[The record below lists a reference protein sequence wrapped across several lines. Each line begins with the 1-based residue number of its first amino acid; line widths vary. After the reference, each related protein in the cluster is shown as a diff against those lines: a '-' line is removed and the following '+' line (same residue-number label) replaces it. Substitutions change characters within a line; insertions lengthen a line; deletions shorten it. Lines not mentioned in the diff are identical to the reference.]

1 VRRRLSSAIT
11 IRAAT
16 PGHVPLVYS
25 LIVELAAYERAPEKV
40 TGNEELL
47 DRALFGSPPHA
58 EAVIAELDG
67 EPVGFALYFGTFST
81 WLCLPGLWL
90 EDLYVRPEQ
99 RRAGVGRALLAHV
112 ARVAVERGC
121 GRLEWT
127 VLDWNSPAI
136 AFYES
141 LGAETMREWDTL
153 RLSGD
158 ALSRIATL
166 VGDQL

>member
-1 VRRRLSSAIT
+1 LTGAVA

-16 PGHVPLVYS
+16 RDDVPLVNS
-25 LIVELAAYERAPEKV
+25 LVVELAEYERAPEQV
-40 TGNEELL
+40 TGTEELL
-47 DRALFGSPPHA
+47 ARALFGSPAHA

-90 EDLYVRPEQ
+90 EDLYVRPAS
-99 RRAGVGRALLAHV
+99 RRSGVGRALFAHV
-112 ARVAVERGC
+112 AAIAIERGC

-127 VLDWNSPAI
+127 VLDWNTPAI
-136 AFYES
+136 SFYES
-141 LGAETMREWDTL
+141 LGAETMRAWDTL

-158 ALSRIATL
+158 ALARVAAT
-166 VGDQL
+166 VGDGP

>member
-1 VRRRLSSAIT
+1 LSGAVA

-16 PGHVPLVYS
+16 PADVPLLHS
-25 LIVELAAYERAPEKV
+25 LIVELAQYERAPEPV
-40 TGNEELL
+40 TGTEELL
-47 DRALFGSPPHA
+47 HRALFGSPPHA
-58 EAVIAELDG
+58 EAVVAELGG

-90 EDLYVRPEQ
+90 EDLYVRSEH

-112 ARVAVERGC
+112 ARLAVERGC

-136 AFYES
+136 AFYAS

-158 ALSRIATL
+158 ALWRVAAV
-166 VGDQL
+166 VGDRR